1 MRPVAGEE
9 ELRPKPSSNQIGVT
23 MKSYVTYAVLTT
35 LMTLSAA
42 PTISRAADSAQRA
55 AATKDKIEA
64 LRTETAKIRRQVQVT
79 MEELKRL
86 QVKDVELRPQFE
98 KFKAELAKMEE
109 QAKITRERADEM
121 RQKGEA
127 AFADWENEVTFIKN
141 PDIRKEA
148 EKRLAK
154 RQKSYDAILKSMNEA
169 KDELVPFMSNL
180 NDIRKLLDSELTQR
194 TVNSTKSLIR
204 QTDWSGED
212 VRESLSDV
220 ERELDRVSGELTKYQ

>member
-1 MRPVAGEE
+1 
-9 ELRPKPSSNQIGVT
+9 

-35 LMTLSAA
+35 LMALSSA
-42 PTISRAADSAQRA
+42 PTISRAADSAERA

-64 LRTETAKIRRQVQVT
+64 LRTETAKIRRQIQVT
-79 MEELKRL
+79 LEELKRL

-98 KFKAELAKMEE
+98 KFKAELAKMDE
-109 QAKITRERADEM
+109 QAKVTRDRADAM
-121 RQKGEA
+121 KQKGEA
-127 AFADWENEVTFIKN
+127 AFTDWENEVMSIKN

-154 RQKSYDAILKSMNEA
+154 RQKSYNAILKSMNEA
-169 KDELVPFMSNL
+169 KEELVPFMSNL
-180 NDIRKLLDSELTQR
+180 SDIQKLLGSELTQR

-204 QTDWSGED
+204 QTDWNGED

-220 ERELDRVSGELTKYQ
+220 ERELDRVSGELAKYQ

>member
-1 MRPVAGEE
+1 M
-9 ELRPKPSSNQIGVT
+9 KP
-23 MKSYVTYAVLTT
+23 YVTYAVLTT

-42 PTISRAADSAQRA
+42 PTVSRAADSAERA

-64 LRTETAKIRRQVQVT
+64 LRTETAKIRRQIQVT

-98 KFKAELAKMEE
+98 KFKAELAKMDE
-109 QAKITRERADEM
+109 QAKVTRDRADEM
-121 RQKGEA
+121 KQKGQA
-127 AFADWENEVTFIKN
+127 AFTDWENEVMSIKN
-141 PDIRKEA
+141 ADIRKEA

-154 RQKSYDAILKSMNEA
+154 RQKSYNAILKSMNEA

-180 NDIRKLLDSELTQR
+180 SDIRKLLDSELTQR

-220 ERELDRVSGELTKYQ
+220 ERELDRVSGELAKYQ